1 MTNVAEES
9 SSSCDERDYKK
20 SISKKL
26 GKNNAAFIS
35 QHYYADGPNEGAQS
49 DASDLTQNSN
59 GTELSGRRKS
69 MLRMQEYLSERGEFC
84 CIDIEQMLAPN
95 NQLILPHFDMHRNAL
110 RMHRPSV
117 FQQMAKL
124 DNKLGVRH
132 VLLVVILSLY
142 ALFGGLI
149 FYKLEHDNEIN
160 SLNENHIIL
169 TNFFENLTIR
179 LFKIVN
185 VTPTPQ
191 QHQQAMELVRDYYR
205 EMLLVEDKYAGSVFH
220 KYENFDERLTWYFS
234 SAIFFAMTV
243 FTTIGYGTIACQTV
257 AGKVVTII
265 YAVVGIPLML
275 MVVSDLGRVLLG
287 AMTSLYNSGRHA
299 FRQVKMMFTIKLCR
313 RGQRTQEDEYF
324 ADKQLPLYISV
335 LVVMI
340 YLLICSSIISFCDSY
355 DGMKQGLSYFDSFYY
370 SFQSLA
376 TIGLGDV
383 MPNNI
388 KYNPLVSLMFIF
400 GLALLSLVNGTVYR
414 KVERKFLA
422 YMDQFESWLQNL
434 NYGVRLPEGYL
445 VFRNLSPN
453 IQLLALA
460 LPIFDNIEE
469 ANIHEL
475 LDPRNTK
482 LGQRTF
488 AERGR
493 IRSLTM
499 PATDLADTATL
510 GIFATTHAKHRSAT
524 FALLALAL
532 PIFDNIEEANIHELL
547 DPRNTKLGQRTFA
560 ERGRIRS
567 LTMPATDL
575 ADTATLGIFATTHAK
590 HRSAT
595 FANYHSLG
603 SYQGRMWTTSNSIH
617 DWRRRADL
625 RRVVSESDEQR
636 LIVSLFPSPQR
647 FRAVTECF

>member
-1 MTNVAEES
+1 
-9 SSSCDERDYKK
+9 
-20 SISKKL
+20 
-26 GKNNAAFIS
+26 
-35 QHYYADGPNEGAQS
+35 
-49 DASDLTQNSN
+49 
-59 GTELSGRRKS
+59 
-69 MLRMQEYLSERGEFC
+69 
-84 CIDIEQMLAPN
+84 MLAPN

-234 SAIFFAMTV
+234 SAIFFGDDNIRRSWDSV
-243 FTTIGYGTIACQTV
+243 NVDG
-257 AGKVVTII
+257 GKR
-265 YAVVGIPLML
+265 
-275 MVVSDLGRVLLG
+275 LGSCATR
-287 AMTSLYNSGRHA
+287 
-299 FRQVKMMFTIKLCR
+299 
-313 RGQRTQEDEYF
+313 
-324 ADKQLPLYISV
+324 
-335 LVVMI
+335 
-340 YLLICSSIISFCDSY
+340 
-355 DGMKQGLSYFDSFYY
+355 
-370 SFQSLA
+370 FQSLA

-524 FALLALAL
+524 FAVIIILYSSFSVTKTKITIHPCNLL
-532 PIFDNIEEANIHELL
+532 H
-547 DPRNTKLGQRTFA
+547 
-560 ERGRIRS
+560 
-567 LTMPATDL
+567 
-575 ADTATLGIFATTHAK
+575 
-590 HRSAT
+590 
-595 FANYHSLG
+595 
-603 SYQGRMWTTSNSIH
+603 
-617 DWRRRADL
+617 
-625 RRVVSESDEQR
+625 
-636 LIVSLFPSPQR
+636 
-647 FRAVTECF
+647 